1 MKKSI
6 ISAALAFAAMAAIGA
21 MLAVRAFNGGGSSD
35 AALAAGIQQDVFSTL
50 GTAQDT
56 TPADERPW
64 LGAAIVPTPD
74 GVAMGGVIADS
85 PADKAGL
92 KRGDVVKS
100 IDGTA
105 VSDMADLRGALKDKK
120 AGDSIALSISRDG
133 EDQDVPVTLEARP
146 EPLPIDHPVFPE
158 LNGIPRDE
166 LFGHLLGGSFQFTD
180 ADGKS
185 HTATVDLGS
194 VTAVDTGAK
203 KISVDLN
210 SGDSKDYTITDS
222 VTVAPNDLSKFASGD
237 HVTIVSVDGDLRA
250 VSKGMGGFL
259 PGFGGMHGFGRG
271 GKHGPGGMRDFGGM
285 GGVRPRADGPEWND
299 SPSGGGDSGL

>member
-21 MLAVRAFNGGGSSD
+21 MLAVRAFNGGGSGDS
-35 AALAAGIQQDVFSTL
+35 ALAAGTQQDVFSTL

-74 GVAMGGVIADS
+74 GPAISSVIADS

-92 KRGDVVKS
+92 KRGDLVKS

-105 VSDMADLRGALKDKK
+105 VSDMADLRDALKDRKV
-120 AGDSIALSISRDG
+120 GDSVALSITRDG
-133 EDQDVPVTLEARP
+133 DAQDVTVTLEARP
-146 EPLPIDHPVFPE
+146 EPLPIANPVFPE

-166 LFGHLLGGSFQFTD
+166 LFSHFLGGSLQFTD
-180 ADGKS
+180 ADGKT
-185 HTATVDLGS
+185 HTATVDLGT
-194 VTAVDTGAK
+194 VTSVDTDAK
-203 KISVDLN
+203 TISVDLN
-210 SGDSKDYTITDS
+210 SGDSKEYTITDS
-222 VTVAPNDLSKFASGD
+222 VTVAPNDLSKFESGD

-271 GKHGPGGMRDFGGM
+271 DKHGFGGMRDFGGM
-285 GGVRPRADGPEWND
+285 GGVGPGGDGPEWND

>member
-1 MKKSI
+1 MKKRT

-21 MLAVRAFNGGGSSD
+21 MLAVRAFNGGGSGD
-35 AALAAGIQQDVFSTL
+35 AALAAGTQQDVFSTL

-56 TPADERPW
+56 TADEHPW

-74 GVAMGGVIADS
+74 GLTIGSVIADS

-105 VSDMADLRGALKDKK
+105 VSDGGGRGDALQDKK
-120 AGDSIALSISRDG
+120 VGDSVVLSITRDG
-133 EDQDVPVTLEARP
+133 DAQDVTVTLEARP
-146 EPLPIDHPVFPE
+146 EPLPIANPVFPE

-166 LFGHLLGGSFQFTD
+166 RFGHLLGGSFQFTD
-180 ADGKS
+180 SDGKS
-185 HTATVDLGS
+185 HTATVDLGTVKS
-194 VTAVDTGAK
+194 VDTDAK

-210 SGDSKDYTITDS
+210 SGDSKEYTITDS
-222 VTVAPNDLSKFASGD
+222 VTVLPNDLSKFESGD

-271 GKHGPGGMRDFGGM
+271 GEQRGMRG
-285 GGVRPRADGPEWND
+285 
-299 SPSGGGDSGL
+299 

>member
-6 ISAALAFAAMAAIGA
+6 ISAALAFGAMAAIGA
-21 MLAVRAFNGGGSSD
+21 ILAVRAFNGGGSSD
-35 AALAAGIQQDVFSTL
+35 AALAAGTQDVFTTIT
-50 GTAQDT
+50 TAQDAT
-56 TPADERPW
+56 ADEHPW

-74 GVAMGGVIADS
+74 GLTIGSVIADS

-105 VSDMADLRGALKDKK
+105 VSDMAGLRDALKDKK
-120 AGDSIALSISRDG
+120 VGDKVALSISRDG
-133 EDQDVPVTLEARP
+133 KDQDVTVTLEARP
-146 EPLPIDHPVFPE
+146 EPLPIANPVFPE
-158 LNGIPRDE
+158 LNGIPRNE
-166 LFGHLLGGSFQFTD
+166 LFSHLLGGSFEFTGS
-180 ADGKS
+180 DGKS
-185 HTATVDLGS
+185 HTATVDLGT
-194 VTAVDTGAK
+194 VTAVDTDAK

-222 VTVAPNDLSKFASGD
+222 VTVLPPDLSKFASGD

-271 GKHGPGGMRDFGGM
+271 GKHDFGGM
-285 GGVRPRADGPEWND
+285 RGFGPGGDGPEWD
-299 SPSGGGDSGL
+299 SAPSADSDSGL

>member
-35 AALAAGIQQDVFSTL
+35 AALAAGTQQDIFSTL

-56 TPADERPW
+56 TADEHPW

-74 GVAMGGVIADS
+74 GLAIGSVIADS

-105 VSDMADLRGALKDKK
+105 VSDMGGLRDALKDKK
-120 AGDSIALSISRDG
+120 VGDSVALSITRDG
-133 EDQDVPVTLEARP
+133 DAQDVTVTLEARP
-146 EPLPIDHPVFPE
+146 EPLPIANPVFPE
-158 LNGIPRDE
+158 LNGIPRGE
-166 LFGHLLGGSFQFTD
+166 LFSHLLGGSFQFTD
-180 ADGKS
+180 SDGKT
-185 HTATVDLGS
+185 HTATVDLGTVTS
-194 VTAVDTGAK
+194 VDIDAK

-222 VTVAPNDLSKFASGD
+222 VTVAPNDLSKFESGD

-259 PGFGGMHGFGRG
+259 PGFGGKHGFGRG
-271 GKHGPGGMRDFGGM
+271 DKHGFGGMRDFGGM
-285 GGVRPRADGPEWND
+285 RGFGPGGDGPEWD
-299 SPSGGGDSGL
+299 STPSAGSDPGL

>member
-1 MKKSI
+1 MKKRT
-6 ISAALAFAAMAAIGA
+6 ISLALAFAAMAAIGA
-21 MLAVRAFNGGGSSD
+21 ILAVRAFNGGGSND
-35 AALAAGIQQDVFSTL
+35 AALAAGAQQDVFSTL
-50 GTAQDT
+50 GTPQDT
-56 TPADERPW
+56 TADEHPW

-74 GVAMGGVIADS
+74 GLTIGAVIADS

-100 IDGTA
+100 IDGTS
-105 VSDMADLRGALKDKK
+105 VSDMGGLRNALKDKK

-133 EDQDVPVTLEARP
+133 KDQDVTVTLEARP

-158 LNGIPRDE
+158 LNGIPRDD

-285 GGVRPRADGPEWND
+285 GGVGPGGDGPEWND

>member
-35 AALAAGIQQDVFSTL
+35 AALAAGTQQDVFSTL

-56 TPADERPW
+56 TADEHPW

-74 GVAMGGVIADS
+74 GLTIGSVIADS

-105 VSDMADLRGALKDKK
+105 VSDMAGLRDALKDKK
-120 AGDSIALSISRDG
+120 AGDKVALSITRDG
-133 EDQDVPVTLEARP
+133 DAQDVTVTLEARP
-146 EPLPIDHPVFPE
+146 EPLPIANPVFPE

-166 LFGHLLGGSFQFTD
+166 LFSHLLGGSFQFTD
-180 ADGKS
+180 SDGKS
-185 HTATVDLGS
+185 HTATVDLGTVKS
-194 VTAVDTGAK
+194 VDTDAK

-222 VTVAPNDLSKFASGD
+222 VTVAPNDLSKFESGD

-271 GKHGPGGMRDFGGM
+271 GKHGFGGMRDFGGM
-285 GGVRPRADGPEWND
+285 RGFGPGGDGPEWDNA
-299 SPSGGGDSGL
+299 PSGGSDSGL

>member
-6 ISAALAFAAMAAIGA
+6 ISAALAFGAIAAIGA
-21 MLAVRAFNGGGSSD
+21 MVAVRAFNGGGSGD
-35 AALAAGIQQDVFSTL
+35 AALAAGTQDIFSTL
-50 GTAQDT
+50 ATAQDAT
-56 TPADERPW
+56 ADERPW

-74 GVAMGGVIADS
+74 GLAIGAVIADS

-120 AGDSIALSISRDG
+120 AGDSVALSISRDG
-133 EDQDVPVTLEARP
+133 EDQDVTVTLEARP

-166 LFGHLLGGSFQFTD
+166 LFSHLLGGSFQFTD

-185 HTATVDLGS
+185 HTATVDLGT
-194 VTAVDTGAK
+194 VTAVDTDAK

-210 SGDSKDYTITDS
+210 SGDSKEYTITDS
-222 VTVAPNDLSKFASGD
+222 VIVVPRDLSNFESGD
-237 HVTIVSVDGDLRA
+237 HVTIVSVDGNLRA

-259 PGFGGMHGFGRG
+259 PGIGGMHGFGRG
-271 GKHGPGGMRDFGGM
+271 GRHDFGGM
-285 GGVRPRADGPEWND
+285 RGFGPGGDGPEWND
-299 SPSGGGDSGL
+299 APSGGSDSGM

>member
-21 MLAVRAFNGGGSSD
+21 ILAVRAFNGGGSSD
-35 AALAAGIQQDVFSTL
+35 AALAAGTQDVFSTL

-56 TPADERPW
+56 TADEHPW

-74 GVAMGGVIADS
+74 GLTIGSVIADS

-105 VSDMADLRGALKDKK
+105 VSDRASLRDALKDKK
-120 AGDSIALSISRDG
+120 AGDKVALSITRDG
-133 EDQDVPVTLEARP
+133 DAQDVTVTLEARP
-146 EPLPIDHPVFPE
+146 EPLPIANDLFPE
-158 LNGIPRDE
+158 LNGIPRGE
-166 LFGHLLGGSFQFTD
+166 LFSHLLGGSFQFTD
-180 ADGKS
+180 SDGKT
-185 HTATVDLGS
+185 HTATVDLGTVKS
-194 VTAVDTGAK
+194 VDTDAK

-222 VTVAPNDLSKFASGD
+222 VTVAPKDLSKFESGD

-259 PGFGGMHGFGRG
+259 PGFGGMHGFGGMRG
-271 GKHGPGGMRDFGGM
+271 FGPGG
-285 GGVRPRADGPEWND
+285 DGPESN
-299 SPSGGGDSGL
+299 SAPSGGSDSGL

>member
-6 ISAALAFAAMAAIGA
+6 ISAALAFGAIAAIGA
-21 MLAVRAFNGGGSSD
+21 MVAVRAFNGGGSGD
-35 AALAAGIQQDVFSTL
+35 AALAAGTQDIFSTL
-50 GTAQDT
+50 GTTAQDT
-56 TPADERPW
+56 TADERPW

-74 GVAMGGVIADS
+74 GLAIGAVIADS

-120 AGDSIALSISRDG
+120 AGDSVALSISRDG
-133 EDQDVPVTLEARP
+133 EDQDVTVTLEARP

-166 LFGHLLGGSFQFTD
+166 LFSHLLGGSFQFTD

-185 HTATVDLGS
+185 HTATVDLGT
-194 VTAVDTGAK
+194 VTAVDTDAK

-222 VTVAPNDLSKFASGD
+222 VTVAPNDLSKFESGD

-271 GKHGPGGMRDFGGM
+271 DKHGPGGMRDFGGM
-285 GGVRPRADGPEWND
+285 GGFGPGGDGPEWND
-299 SPSGGGDSGL
+299 APPGGDDSGL

>member
-1 MKKSI
+1 MKKRT
-6 ISAALAFAAMAAIGA
+6 ISLALAFAAMAAIGA
-21 MLAVRAFNGGGSSD
+21 MLAVRAFNGGGSGD
-35 AALAAGIQQDVFSTL
+35 AALAAGTQQEIFSTL

-56 TPADERPW
+56 TADEHPW

-74 GVAMGGVIADS
+74 GPTIGAVIADS

-92 KRGDVVKS
+92 KRGDVIKS

-105 VSDMADLRGALKDKK
+105 VSDMGGLRDALKDKK
-120 AGDSIALSISRDG
+120 AGDNVTLSISRDG
-133 EDQDVPVTLEARP
+133 KDQDVTVTLEARP

-166 LFGHLLGGSFQFTD
+166 MFSHLLGGSFQFTD

-185 HTATVDLGS
+185 HTATIDLGT
-194 VTAVDTGAK
+194 VTAVDTEAK
-203 KISVDLN
+203 KINVDLN

-222 VTVAPNDLSKFASGD
+222 VTVLPKDLSKFESGD
-237 HVTIVSVDGDLRA
+237 HVTIVSVDGDLRM

-271 GKHGPGGMRDFGGM
+271 EKHGPGGMGDFGGM
-285 GGVRPRADGPEWND
+285 RGFGPGSDGPEGD
-299 SPSGGGDSGL
+299 GAPSTGGDSGL